1 MPNSDIWPVVRY
13 LHDVHFA
20 RGADNKSPCSL
31 GEKSPP
37 DGPAPPF
44 KVERLTREG
53 AMLRWAMLFLIIALV
68 AGGLGLS
75 GAVEGMA
82 LNIAYI
88 LFVIFIILFIIGLV
102 TGRRPP
108 VA

>member
-1 MPNSDIWPVVRY
+1 
-13 LHDVHFA
+13 
-20 RGADNKSPCSL
+20 
-31 GEKSPP
+31 
-37 DGPAPPF
+37 
-44 KVERLTREG
+44 
-53 AMLRWAMLFLIIALV
+53 MLNWALLFLIIGLI

-82 LNIAYI
+82 LNIAWI
-88 LFVIFIILFIIGLV
+88 LFVLFIVLFLVGLV